1 MEERTA
7 EEKKESF
14 EYASR
19 HSAVDVSNRFRGYFG
34 CNILDFYSHNTI
46 MEMAKD
52 PMTYNAEVR
61 RLSRILY
68 SSNGILTNVI
78 DYCVALPVLSSVVV
92 PHGKAGAKKKVN
104 KELVIE
110 LLNVIR
116 DKEFIRDGI
125 HNALIEGV
133 YFGYLETKERPL
145 DKATSMTDWDVES
158 IAEINESQINAAIIY
173 LNPDYTRIVGI
184 KNGSYVLA
192 FDLDYFMLNDNETPE
207 NKIRK
212 FPEEIRKAYAKYRS
226 GTGQR
231 WAVLNNDHTIAVK
244 FRAKKAEPYG
254 RPLALAAID
263 DILYDAYKTKVKRA
277 TLAAVNNRI
286 IYETFPEGK
295 NKGESALTG
304 KQQEDQH
311 NTVRDAITRPISAD
325 ATTFFSVAAG
335 TKIDVLKPDVS
346 VFDNDD
352 DNSSKRAIST
362 SLGFAGS
369 LLSGDGT
376 SSFSSQENNLRLIT
390 AEVFQ
395 IIELL
400 TEELNKAINRCVI
413 KNPKYKTEVKYL
425 PITYANRKEFAE
437 MSKDLYL
444 QGKGPLTL
452 WAAAV
457 GIEPDAF
464 YAMMDEEL
472 ENNVEE
478 KYPVHKTSFTQGND
492 SNQGGRPVDE
502 DTSNEK
508 TLYSRETGGM
518 TPD

>member
-7 EEKKESF
+7 DNKDIF
-14 EYASR
+14 DYASR
-19 HSAVDVSNRFRGYFG
+19 YSVDVSNKFGSYFG
-34 CNILDFYSHNTI
+34 CNILDFYSHSAI
-46 MEMAKD
+46 MHMIKE
-52 PMTYNAEVR
+52 PMLHNEEVR
-61 RLSRILY
+61 RLSRMLY

-92 PHGKAGAKKKVN
+92 PHGKTGSKKKAN
-104 KELVIE
+104 KEQVTE
-110 LLNVIR
+110 LLNTIR

-125 HNALIEGV
+125 LNALVEGV
-133 YFGYLETKERPL
+133 YFAYFETKERPL
-145 DKATSMTDWDVES
+145 NPATGMTDWDVRN
-158 IAEINESQINAAIIY
+158 IVEINDVRINAAIVY
-173 LNPDYTRIVGI
+173 LNPDFTRIIGI

-192 FDLDYFMLNDNETPE
+192 FDLDYFMMNDNESPE

-212 FPEEIRKAYAKYRS
+212 FPEEIRIAYEKYRS

-231 WAVLNNDHTIAVK
+231 WAVLDNSHTIAIK

-311 NTVRDAITRPISAD
+311 NTVRDAITRPLSAD

-335 TKIDVLKPDVS
+335 TKIDMLKPDVS
-346 VFDNDD
+346 VFDKDD

-395 IIELL
+395 IIEQL
-400 TEELNKAINRCVI
+400 TTELNKAINLCVI
-413 KNPKYKTEVKYL
+413 KDPKYKTEVRYL

-437 MSKDLYL
+437 MSKELYL
-444 QGKGPLTL
+444 QGKGSLSL

-464 YAMMDEEL
+464 FAMLDEEL
-472 ENNVEE
+472 ENDVEN
-478 KYPVHKTSFTQGND
+478 KYPVHKTSFTQSND
-492 SNQGGRPVDE
+492 DQASEGGRPVDE
-502 DTSNEK
+502 DTENAK
-508 TLYSRETGGM
+508 TIYSRETGGL
-518 TPD
+518 TPE